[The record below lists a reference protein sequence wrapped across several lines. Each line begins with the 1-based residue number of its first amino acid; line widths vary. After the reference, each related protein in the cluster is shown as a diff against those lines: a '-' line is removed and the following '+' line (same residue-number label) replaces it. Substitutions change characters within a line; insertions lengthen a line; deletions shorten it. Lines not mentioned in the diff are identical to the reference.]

1 MRHLHFVVV
10 SLVDDQFI
18 QQQTIM
24 ATVLLLGC
32 QRISQLE
39 YVILR
44 TLKFKICFWHVFLK
58 EIIIYMVYSFKT

>member
-1 MRHLHFVVV
+1 MKYKLRHLHFVVVV

-24 ATVLLLGC
+24 TTVLLLDC

-44 TLKFKICFWHVFLK
+44 TLKLKICFLHVFILLCIFLK
-58 EIIIYMVYSFKT
+58 T